1 MITPWG
7 LTKQGDLIGVAVE
20 NYSALTKQF
29 VDMKRNLISYAMKKR
44 NTITKNRRLSNLAIF
59 GLLLLMIMM
68 TSLTIS
74 ALEGSKKILSNSSLL
89 VLKGVSIYGNSTV
102 RETDIFESVGL
113 DVGTD
118 RLNSFMS
125 HIIEKRIK
133 SHSRYVNE
141 VDVKRDLLKG
151 QLIITVEEREPIAI
165 VATSMDTKVF
175 RIVDINGFILDE
187 LSNADFPS
195 LYRNIPFIFE
205 DNANA
210 NNQEKSLIVSRSAN
224 LGLRVLAESKTAIPE
239 LLTDISS
246 IDARNSDDIILHL
259 RKGVNI
265 RLASDRIKEGLL
277 DARCLIL
284 NSKLHYFDNNINYID
299 ARFPGAIYCG

>member
-1 MITPWG
+1 
-7 LTKQGDLIGVAVE
+7 
-20 NYSALTKQF
+20 
-29 VDMKRNLISYAMKKR
+29 MKKR
-44 NTITKNRRLSNLAIF
+44 NTIKKNRRLNNLTIF
-59 GLLLLMIMM
+59 GLLLLMIMI

-74 ALEGSKKILSNSSLL
+74 ALEGSKKILANSSLL
-89 VLKGVSIYGNSTV
+89 VLKGISIYGNSTV

-133 SHSRYVNE
+133 SHSRYVDE

-175 RIVDINGFILDE
+175 RVVDINGFILDE

-210 NNQEKSLIVSRSAN
+210 NNQEKLIVSKSAN
-224 LGLRVLAESKTAIPE
+224 LGLKVLAESKIAIPE

-259 RKGVNI
+259 RGGVNI
-265 RLASDRIKEGLL
+265 RIASDRIKEGLL
-277 DARCLIL
+277 DSRCLIL
-284 NSKLHYFDNNINYID
+284 NSKLHYSDNNINYID